1 MKKIIKTNDILAAFN
16 IINAAKYTSLE
27 DKDKV
32 KVWKIARALKPVA
45 TKFKEDTEDAAEKLK
60 PEVDGGYDEMFMKAQ
75 EFERIQKDPKADK
88 TKLPIT
94 TAEYGEFIEKFQKY
108 QKLLFDA
115 LKEFSEKDVELEFE
129 PLDDDGFGKLMASN
143 EWTMDQVLALTDI
156 ICE

>member
-1 MKKIIKTNDILAAFN
+1 MPSCEISRWPANETSFVEQLFFVLWEDTDTNTN
-16 IINAAKYTSLE
+16 IIIIFSLLLSTF
-27 DKDKV
+27 V
-32 KVWKIARALKPVA
+32 NSFV
-45 TKFKEDTEDAAEKLK
+45 
-60 PEVDGGYDEMFMKAQ
+60 
-75 EFERIQKDPKADK
+75 
-88 TKLPIT
+88 
-94 TAEYGEFIEKFQKY
+94 QKY